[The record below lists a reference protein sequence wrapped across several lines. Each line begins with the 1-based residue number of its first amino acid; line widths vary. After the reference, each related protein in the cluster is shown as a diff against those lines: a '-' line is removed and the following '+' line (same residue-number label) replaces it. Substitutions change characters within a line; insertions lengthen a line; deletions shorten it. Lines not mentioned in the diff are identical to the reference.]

1 MDADLTALDWI
12 MLRSDDVKSV
22 LAAHGLHN
30 ARVVGWAGAGSWAP
44 SGVPAEIQVDLPEVT
59 DLTSGD
65 LKRLDDQL
73 SELVGV
79 SVVVWAVRPGEAVV
93 LPGEKIRY
101 L

>member
-1 MDADLTALDWI
+1 MDDLTALDWI
-12 MLRSDDVKSV
+12 MLRSDDVKRV
-22 LAAHGLHN
+22 LAGHGLHN
-30 ARVVGWAGAGSWAP
+30 ARVVGWAGAGKWMPES
-44 SGVPAEIQVDLPEVT
+44 VPAEIQVDLPEVT
-59 DLTSGD
+59 DLMSGD

-79 SVVVWAVRPGEAVV
+79 SIVVWAVRPGGAEV